1 MPKINA
7 NFAVRPANIEFG
19 QTANPNYG
27 MRGMQIQKQT
37 ADIYAQNGAQTG
49 KMIERAG
56 QFGMDQVIQNRD
68 AQDVTD
74 SSAARQ
80 IVLDQ
85 EQRMQE
91 EMRSVN
97 NPYDIR
103 EITKRY
109 DEETRSMLKDKNADG
124 IPYFRNEQ
132 GRKAFE
138 TGYLN
143 DRVANWHRGGSET
156 AFQLDRRNSAA
167 KIEYSNTQMLN
178 GNLDNPN
185 LEADLNENIQSMA
198 VLGRTPAEIAIT
210 KQKTFEELDIRRAVF
225 HGDGLEQRMIDRV
238 KTTGYKPEEVEA
250 EIENYKRYVSD
261 LKNISPELK
270 NKYMEQADR
279 SAKIA
284 ESTARAIDI
293 DAKRQ
298 RQELELKTY
307 DDLLEKRLNGMT
319 TEESINYVRENSKS
333 LPRSVIEGYANAV
346 ERQQFEETR
355 KHKLETD
362 YLEEMRHSQ
371 MNEAFDAGIA
381 EIQKSDTKKELDKFN
396 AELRNKS
403 LVLYDASLSYRSED
417 DINGQN
423 YFILMEQATNLKA
436 LKAPN
441 ADIIIDALKAQ
452 NPIAPN
458 EEKKYWLNTGKDLIE
473 TTLNLKVVTG
483 DKNRNEASV
492 NEDHDGLSYHER
504 LHLQH
509 EIMRPYQKLINE
521 NKYTEAEAYIKTKKA
536 WLDEK
541 ITTRK
546 LKSAYYSSRENL
558 VETKN
563 KQIPQ
568 YR

>member
-37 ADIYAQNGAQTG
+37 ADIYAQTGAQTG

-143 DRVANWHRGGSET
+143 DRVNNWHRGGSEA

-178 GNLDNPN
+178 GNLDNPH

-238 KTTGYKPEEVEA
+238 KTTGYKAEEVTA
-250 EIENYKRYVSD
+250 EIENYKRYVSG
-261 LKNISPELK
+261 LKNMSPELK

-279 SAKIA
+279 SAKVA

-293 DAKRQ
+293 DTKRQ

-333 LPRSVIEGYANAV
+333 LPRSVIEDYANTV
-346 ERQQFEETR
+346 ERQQLEETR
-355 KHKLETD
+355 KHKLEAD
-362 YLEEMRHSQ
+362 YLLEMR
-371 MNEAFDAGIA
+371 NT
-381 EIQKSDTKKELDKFN
+381 EIKNGVAKIRLEKFN
-396 AELRNKS
+396 AELSNKS
-403 LVLYDASLSYRSED
+403 LILYNASLSYRSED

-473 TTLNLKVVTG
+473 TTLNLKVMTKSF
-483 DKNRNEASV
+483 DKVDRTNQGV
-492 NEDHDGLSYHER
+492 NDKFEELTYHER